1 MKKKSSSKSKTTS
14 HEEQQ
19 EADGL
24 SGALRFRSSTTSL
37 VMLTWLVSLCSVVTL
52 TGICMS
58 LTQPH
63 SMQMLSM
70 MTSMET
76 EVGRDDEMVM
86 MSTPSVEVEE
96 SDVQQTPFLCSITRV
111 HNENT
116 KYQSFIR
123 HQLREGFDRVLILDD
138 RNEPSLTAED
148 PRVEIMRVDLTRTIN
163 QLKSEGK
170 RFQSM
175 NEVNHPFFRSTI
187 EERLINCTWVAN
199 VDVDEFITTR
209 RNEER
214 TTRDEMLLSFNDFDA
229 VHVPW
234 IFYGNPLD
242 PDVRVEGDITQEV
255 LWRWNHSKHHD
266 GRHGKTRD
274 RYRRIGMCASLS
286 FMNFET
292 NTHTH
297 IYIYIY
303 IYTSYFFFSLY
314 RED

>member
-63 SMQMLSM
+63 SMRMLSM

-148 PRVEIMRVDLTRTIN
+148 PRVEIMRVDLSLRPM

-170 RFQSM
+170 RFRSW
-175 NEVNHPFFRSTI
+175 NEVNHPFIRSI
-187 EERLINCTWVAN
+187 IDERLINCTWVAN

-286 FMNFET
+286 CT
-292 NTHTH
+292 NT
-297 IYIYIY
+297 
-303 IYTSYFFFSLY
+303 YTSYFFFSLY

>member
-1 MKKKSSSKSKTTS
+1 MQIMYTTS
-14 HEEQQ
+14 VESEP
-19 EADGL
+19 EKDDETMVA
-24 SGALRFRSSTTSL
+24 STA
-37 VMLTWLVSLCSVVTL
+37 SVK
-52 TGICMS
+52 
-58 LTQPH
+58 
-63 SMQMLSM
+63 
-70 MTSMET
+70 T

-86 MSTPSVEVEE
+86 MSTPSAERNE

-111 HNENT
+111 HNENI
-116 KYQSFIR
+116 KFQSFIR

-138 RNEPSLTAED
+138 RSEPSLTAKD

-170 RFQSM
+170 RFQSK
-175 NEVNHPFFRSTI
+175 NKANHSFIRSI
-187 EERLINCTWVAN
+187 IKERLINCTWVAN

-214 TTRDEMLLSFNDFDA
+214 TTRDEMLLSFNDFDV

-242 PDVRVEGDITQEV
+242 PDVRIEGDITQEV

-266 GRHGKTRD
+266 SSLGRTRD
-274 RYRRIGMCASLS
+274 RYRRIGMFASLS
-286 FMNFET
+286 CT
-292 NTHTH
+292 NTH
-297 IYIYIY
+297 
-303 IYTSYFFFSLY
+303 TSYFFFSLY

>member
-63 SMQMLSM
+63 SMQILSM
-70 MTSMET
+70 MTSVET

-96 SDVQQTPFLCSITRV
+96 RDVQQTPFLCSITRV
-111 HNENT
+111 HNAYT

-170 RFQSM
+170 RFQSK
-175 NEVNHPFFRSTI
+175 NKANHSFIRSI
-187 EERLINCTWVAN
+187 IDERLINCTWVAN

-214 TTRDEMLLSFNDFDA
+214 TTRDEMLLSFNDFDV

-242 PDVRVEGDITQEV
+242 PDVRIEGDITQEV

-266 GRHGKTRD
+266 SSLGRTRD

-286 FMNFET
+286 CMNSET
-292 NTHTH
+292 NTH
-297 IYIYIY
+297 
-303 IYTSYFFFSLY
+303 SYVLFLLFAVQRGLTLG
-314 RED
+314 